1 LKTPAFV
8 SAAFVGLALGGASLV
23 ARPSVEAQQQQPP
36 PTFRSGIDVVSFGV
50 TAFDKKGNFL
60 TDLRSED
67 VEVYEDGQKQSLKF
81 FIPCAAQGD
90 GGGAEAPLHL
100 GALFDISGSMEEDLT
115 FARSAAIKFLN
126 SLSEAHDFTLVDFDT
141 EVRVARFSQ
150 AEFARLVERI
160 RSRKADGYTALWD
173 AIGVYL
179 DGASM
184 QDGRKILVLYT
195 DGGDNASN
203 INFNELL
210 DLLKASDVTVHAIGF
225 LEHQPTSVKMDQRMR
240 LQRIAELTGGQAFF
254 PTSMKDLDGAYHKV
268 AAEIDAQYTLG
279 YLSTNAKQDGTWRKV
294 EIKVVRP
301 GLKDVKVRTRQGYF
315 APLKDAPPVKK

>member
-1 LKTPAFV
+1 LSNRGALV
-8 SAAFVGLALGGASLV
+8 SAAVASLLVGAV
-23 ARPSVEAQQQQPP
+23 APGPSSWLSAHQQPP
-36 PTFRSGIDVVSFGV
+36 PTFRSGIDVVGFGV
-50 TAFDKKGNFL
+50 TVLDRKGNYL
-60 TDLRSED
+60 TDLRAED
-67 VEVYEDGQKQSLKF
+67 VEVYEDGQKQTLKF
-81 FIPCAAQGD
+81 FIPCAAGGD
-90 GGGAEAPLHL
+90 NGGVEAPLHL
-100 GALFDISGSMEEDLT
+100 GALFDISGSMEEDIS

-173 AIGVYL
+173 ATGVYL

-203 INFNELL
+203 ISFSELL

-225 LEHQPTSVKMDQRMR
+225 LEHQSPSVKMDQRLR
-240 LQRIAELTGGQAFF
+240 LQKIADVTGGQAFF
-254 PTSMKDLDGAYHKV
+254 PTSMRDLDGAYSKV

-279 YLSTNAKQDGTWRKV
+279 YLSTNSRQDGTWRKV
-294 EIKVVRP
+294 EIRVVRP
-301 GLKDVKVRTRQGYF
+301 GLKDVRVRTRQGYF
-315 APLKDAPPVKK
+315 APLKDIPPKKK